1 MGKELIYC
9 LEDDRDISDLLKY
22 SIEGA
27 GYDVV
32 CFDSPQELLKA
43 LKQRIAMLVLLD
55 IMIEG
60 SNING
65 IDVLT
70 TIREDYSNID
80 IKVIMLSAKANEMN
94 KVNALNLGADDYITK
109 PFSVLELIA
118 RIKAN
123 LRKKSVE
130 NKKEAIEYFDIKMNI
145 DERTVF
151 IAEQE
156 ITLTYKEFELLK
168 ILVINAGNIIAREK
182 LFNEVWGYD
191 AAIETRTL
199 DMHIKN
205 LREKLLDKKNIIS
218 TVRGVGYR
226 LVWLD

>member
-1 MGKELIYC
+1 MDKELIYC
-9 LEDDRDISDLLKY
+9 LEDDVDISDLLKY
-22 SIEGA
+22 AIADA

-32 CFDSPQELLKA
+32 CFDNPTNLIKA
-43 LKQRIAMLVLLD
+43 LKQKIPMLMLLD

-60 SNING
+60 SNIDG
-65 IDVLT
+65 IDVLKK
-70 TIREDYSNID
+70 IRADYSNVD
-80 IKVIMLSAKANEMN
+80 IKIIMLSSKSNEMN

-145 DERTVF
+145 YERSVF
-151 IAEQE
+151 IAQDE
-156 ITLTYKEFELLK
+156 IVLTYKEFELLK
-168 ILVINAGNIIAREK
+168 VLLLNAGNIIAREK

-191 AAIETRTL
+191 VVIETRTL

-205 LREKLLDKKNIIS
+205 LREKLLHKKNIIS

-226 LVWLD
+226 LVWV

>member
-1 MGKELIYC
+1 MDKELIYC
-9 LEDDRDISDLLKY
+9 LEDDTDISDLLKY
-22 SIEGA
+22 AITDA
-27 GYDVV
+27 GYEVV
-32 CFDSPQELLKA
+32 CFDNPNCLFKA
-43 LKQRIAMLVLLD
+43 LKQKIPMLMLLD

-60 SNING
+60 SSMDG

-70 TIREDYSNID
+70 KIRQDYSTVD
-80 IKVIMLSAKANEMN
+80 IKIIMLSAKANEMN

-109 PFSVLELIA
+109 PFSVLELVA

-130 NKKEAIEYFDIKMNI
+130 NKKNVIEYFDIKMNI
-145 DERTVF
+145 DERTVCL
-151 IAEQE
+151 AQE
-156 ITLTYKEFELLK
+156 PIVLTYKEFELLK
-168 ILVINAGNIIAREK
+168 IMLLNAGNITPREK
-182 LFNEVWGYD
+182 LFNEVWGYGTVV
-191 AAIETRTL
+191 ETRTL

-226 LVWLD
+226 LVWV

>member
-1 MGKELIYC
+1 MDRELIYC
-9 LEDDRDISDLLKY
+9 LEDDADISDLLKY
-22 SIEGA
+22 AIADA

-32 CFDSPQELLKA
+32 CFDNPKELLLA
-43 LKQRIAMLVLLD
+43 LSSRLANLVLLD

-60 SNING
+60 SSIDG
-65 IDVLT
+65 IDVLKQ
-70 TIREDYSNID
+70 IRDDYSNVD
-80 IKVIMLSAKANEMN
+80 IKIIMLSAKTQEMN

-109 PFSVLELIA
+109 PFSVLELVA

-123 LRKKSVE
+123 LRRKSVA
-130 NKKEAIEYFDIKMNI
+130 NKQDVLEYFEIKMHL
-145 DERTVF
+145 DSYTVF
-151 IAEQE
+151 IDTEE
-156 ITLTYKEFELLK
+156 ISLTHKEFKLLK
-168 ILVINAGNIIAREK
+168 ILLLNAGNITLREK

-205 LREKLLDKKNIIS
+205 LREKLLDKKNIIT

-226 LVWLD
+226 LAWV